1 MIVIVKTQL
10 FILILKSKWVKI
22 ISKVAFIFFFA
33 YALSNMQHQTFKR
46 FLADI
51 GVTIIMC
58 SKEENIKQ
66 RTNLEVNILLKQPLF
81 VKNDLEMLLW
91 T

>member
-1 MIVIVKTQL
+1 
-10 FILILKSKWVKI
+10 
-22 ISKVAFIFFFA
+22 
-33 YALSNMQHQTFKR
+33 MQHQTFKR

>member
-1 MIVIVKTQL
+1 
-10 FILILKSKWVKI
+10 
-22 ISKVAFIFFFA
+22 
-33 YALSNMQHQTFKR
+33 MQHQTFKR

-66 RTNLEVNILLKQPLF
+66 RTNLEVDILFAETTIICKKLFRNAPLDIISPSYGSF
-81 VKNDLEMLLW
+81 LRPSWHQQKRHGFRKKCTLL
-91 T
+91 TKSQYR